1 MPYSDLQKVITAESL
16 LTHSHIDEEIYYLDR
31 FGVIADKFAIPEI
44 DGEEVVKQ
52 LKSHFA
58 DLILQ
63 EFYSYEYDKTAKKF
77 TTEYALFEFKDELLV
92 KLNYRDVCILTR
104 HLTNAETVAALTRV
118 LVKCK
123 RKDRKK
129 QFEINL
135 ITQESNSLELREV
148 EINRT
153 KINLPLFYED
163 DFLEIDKIIKQR
175 LRSRNDKGLVLLHG
189 TPGTGKTTYI
199 RYLIGQTTK
208 KVLFLTPNLAEQIT
222 NPDFV
227 NLLIRNPNS
236 VLVIEDAENILL
248 DRNRGGSSG
257 VSNLLNLSDGLLA
270 DCLNV
275 QLICTFNSSLSK
287 IDEALL
293 RKGRLIA
300 KYEFKALSVEKAQ
313 RLSNHFGHKT
323 TITKPMTVADII
335 NQNDT
340 DFKPA
345 EKSKIGFKISDSV

>member
-1 MPYSDLQKVITAESL
+1 MQSQKLHKVITAESL
-16 LTHSHIDEEIYYLDR
+16 LTHSHIDEDIYYFDR
-31 FGVIADKFAIPEI
+31 FGEIADKYWIPEVDI
-44 DGEEVVKQ
+44 DQAIKQ
-52 LKSHFA
+52 LKENFA
-58 DLILQ
+58 DLILK
-63 EFYSYEYDKTAKKF
+63 EFYSYEYDKSEKKF
-77 TTEYALFEFKDELLV
+77 TTDYALLELKNEIV
-92 KLNYRDVCILTR
+92 IKINYHDVHVLTKNG
-104 HLTNAETVAALTRV
+104 TNTDWVNALAKV
-118 LVKCK
+118 LMKCK

-135 ITQESNSLELREV
+135 ITQEANSLELREV

-153 KINLPLFYED
+153 KINLSLFYED
-163 DFLEIDKIIKQR
+163 DFLEIDKTIKQR
-175 LRSRNDKGLVLLHG
+175 LRNRNDKGLVLLHG

-300 KYEFKALSVEKAQ
+300 KYEFKALSIEKAQ
-313 RLSNHFGHKT
+313 RLSDHFGHKT
-323 TITKPMTVADII
+323 TISKPMTVADII
-335 NQNDT
+335 NQNEA
-340 DFKPA
+340 DFQPA
-345 EKSKIGFKISDSV
+345 EKTKIGFKMSELV